1 MSNKPGT
8 KQQKPKQIDVDDL
21 RSSVLT
27 DEFETD
33 FNVKVAS
40 REDVDKGTIFG
51 LSAGERMILSIIL
64 FLAVSV
70 ISVAL
75 LFLTGTIALR

>member
-1 MSNKPGT
+1 MTNKPAS
-8 KQQKPKQIDVDDL
+8 KQQKVNVDVDDL

-33 FNVKVAS
+33 FGVKVAS
-40 REDVDKGTIFG
+40 KEDVDKGTIFFFF
-51 LSAGERMILSIIL
+51 AGERMILSIIL

-75 LFLTGTIALR
+75 LFMTGTIALH

>member
-1 MSNKPGT
+1 MSNKPGKT
-8 KQQKPKQIDVDDL
+8 EKNVDVDDL
-21 RSSVLT
+21 RNSVLR

-33 FNVKVAS
+33 F
-40 REDVDKGTIFG
+40 DVVEVDRRKAGEGRIFG
-51 LSAGERMILSIIL
+51 LTAGERMILSVVL

-75 LFLTGTIALR
+75 LLLTNTIQLP